1 MRFTPSIVNDTLLL
15 QETKS
20 YSLRSG
26 VTVDS
31 RNIRTNKFGLET
43 INFIAVI
50 PRKTFTNRLM
60 KENTTSLT
68 LNW

>member
-60 KENTTSLT
+60 QENTTSLT